1 MKPYAPGLNVMC
13 EGSEGASDLS
23 NWRRSFPR
31 LCDGLRDKKRSMLSP
46 RALLSGVDGA
56 GKFSEKDEN
65 PPASFFHRKPP
76 APTTPP
82 GITPGVVICPVL
94 SAVEFIFTPASERAR
109 VDMASSCASSL
120 LEPSTVI
127 ILS

>member
-65 PPASFFHRKPP
+65 LCLNRLRENGCQKVCTQFVR
-76 APTTPP
+76 
-82 GITPGVVICPVL
+82 
-94 SAVEFIFTPASERAR
+94 E
-109 VDMASSCASSL
+109 
-120 LEPSTVI
+120 
-127 ILS
+127 